1 MDLFSP
7 FKSQEDIS
15 QEMSMEHTRYIKFD
29 FHDNDY
35 TTSATE
41 VIMRTISWHMFDV
54 NFRGCDVYE
63 HTFEER
69 WGIFEEFINDY
80 YAGDVNRFA
89 NHIADM
95 ITLDSFTYHI
105 IRNHYDNYDD
115 MLNDINALFKC
126 GNYLGC
132 DIHFVN
138 DIDKDEDWNAETI
151 YLDMVTGYIGVR

>member
-69 WGIFEEFINDY
+69 WGIFEEFISDY

-115 MLNDINALFKC
+115 MLNDINALFKRSD
-126 GNYLGC
+126 YLGC

-151 YLDMVTGYIGVR
+151 YLDMVTGYIEVR